1 MALCVDTILTNPAGN
16 ATTLTCLAE
25 VKISGVYHT
34 FDFISNALGI
44 GSYGRT
50 QSMAPFLLHAGEGFS
65 VNCDHSGGTAWASI
79 IEFDASANINDA
91 RLFSLASGN
100 NTLFTVPAGKTVQ
113 LIGFPSALNLVQS
126 GFVWY
131 WNHTLAS
138 PTVTISVVPN
148 AGSPAVAN
156 QIFTGA

>member
-113 LIGFPSALNLVQS
+113 LIGFPSAPNLLQIRS
-126 GFVWY
+126 LRY
-131 WNHTLAS
+131 INPPLPSPPCTLHLF
-138 PTVTISVVPN
+138 PT
-148 AGSPAVAN
+148 
-156 QIFTGA
+156 